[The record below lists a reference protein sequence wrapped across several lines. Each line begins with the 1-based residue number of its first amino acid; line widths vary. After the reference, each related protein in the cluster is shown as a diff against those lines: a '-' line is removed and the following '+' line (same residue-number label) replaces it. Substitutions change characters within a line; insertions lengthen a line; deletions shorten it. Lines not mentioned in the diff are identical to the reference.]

1 MAHSDLSRRSLLKRG
16 GAALAGLGVLR
27 LAGPAHAF
35 GDESGGEVVPWLD
48 RPEPNPVPEVIVRQ
62 LDWERLDSWLTPP
75 DQFFVI
81 KHFDEPKLSERDW
94 RLEIGGLVARPMTLS
109 LADLKDRARQEVTFT
124 LECSGNSAFPF
135 NPGLVGNATWA
146 GTPLAP
152 LLEEAGVEESGSEV
166 VFWGADAGEQTWR
179 DEITISERFARSMSL
194 ADAMAEENLLAYGM
208 NGGDLPNLHG
218 HPLRLIAPGWY
229 GVANVKWLTRIE
241 VLDRRYQG
249 HFMARDYVTIREEE
263 RAGEPFWT
271 FTLVGRDRLKSA
283 PARVLRRGGR
293 YGVQG
298 AAWGARIAGVEVR
311 VDDGPWRPATLTE
324 GAGEEFAWTFWTF
337 DWGTPGPG
345 EHAVTSRATDANGNV
360 QPAPDDPLL
369 AGKQTY
375 WESNGQIT
383 RRVRLA

>member
-1 MAHSDLSRRSLLKRG
+1 MTPSAISRRTLVRQG

-27 LAGPAHAF
+27 LVGPARAF
-35 GDESGGEVVPWLD
+35 QDEPGGEVVPWLD

-62 LDWERLDSWLTPP
+62 LDWEQLDSWLTPP
-75 DQFFVI
+75 DEFFVV
-81 KHFDEPKLSERDW
+81 KHFNEPTLSERDW
-94 RLEIGGLVARPMTLS
+94 RLEVGGLVARPMTLT
-109 LADLKDRARQEVTFT
+109 LDDLKARARRETTFA
-124 LECSGNSAFPF
+124 LECSGNTGLPF
-135 NPGLVGNATWA
+135 FTGGVGNATWA

-152 LLEEAGVEESGSEV
+152 LLEEAGVQAGGSEV

-179 DEITISERFARSMSL
+179 DVTITEQFARSMSL
-194 ADAMAEENLLAYGM
+194 ADALDANNLLAYEM
-208 NGGDLPNLHG
+208 NGEALPNLHG

-263 RAGEPFWT
+263 RDGEPVWT

-283 PARVLRRGGR
+283 PARVLHRGGR

-298 AAWGARIAGVEVR
+298 AAWGAPIAGVEVR

-324 GAGEEFAWTFWTF
+324 GAGDEFAWAFWTF
-337 DWGTPGPG
+337 DWGAPDPG
-345 EHAVTSRATDANGNV
+345 EHAITSRATDVNGNV
-360 QPAPDDPLL
+360 QPAPDDPFL
-369 AGKQTY
+369 AGKRTY

-383 RRVRLA
+383 RRVRVA